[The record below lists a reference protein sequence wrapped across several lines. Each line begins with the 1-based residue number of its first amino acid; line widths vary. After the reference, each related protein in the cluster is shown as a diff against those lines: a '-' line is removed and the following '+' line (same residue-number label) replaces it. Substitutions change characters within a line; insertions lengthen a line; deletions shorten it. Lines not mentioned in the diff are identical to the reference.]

1 MPSFDVVSEL
11 DKHEVT
17 NAVENAVKEL
27 DRRYDLK
34 GKGSFEFK
42 EKDLTVNLTAEAD
55 FQLEAMIEILKL
67 ALVKRK
73 IDVQCLEVKDAY
85 ASGKLMKQEAV
96 LKEGIDKEL
105 AKKIVAHIKD
115 AKLKVQAAIQGEQV
129 RVTGKS
135 VTTCRKPLRHC
146 GARNS
151 ACRCNSTTSATDT
164 SVVWK
169 YCDGG
174 LCRSCR
180 RLRSLIFDLL
190 IVRLRLKCLGK
201 DRSLVALD
209 SSYTAPTRLLR
220 GFYGAST
227 GLYRASIWGF
237 YAAPR
242 FLRQRCRVQ
251 QK

>member
-73 IDVQCLEVKDAY
+73 IDVQCLEVKDAF
-85 ASGKLMKQEAV
+85 ASGKLVKQEAV

-105 AKKIVAHIKD
+105 AKKIVAHVKD

-129 RVTGKS
+129 RITGKK
-135 VTTCRKPLRHC
+135 RDDLQD
-146 GARNS
+146 AI
-151 ACRCNSTTSATDT
+151 
-164 SVVWK
+164 
-169 YCDGG
+169 GG
-174 LCRSCR
+174 LRAKE
-180 RLRSLIFDLL
+180 FGMPLL
-190 IVRLRLKCLGK
+190 FNNFR
-201 DRSLVALD
+201 D
-209 SSYTAPTRLLR
+209 
-220 GFYGAST
+220 
-227 GLYRASIWGF
+227 
-237 YAAPR
+237 
-242 FLRQRCRVQ
+242 
-251 QK
+251 

>member
-34 GKGSFEFK
+34 GKGTFEFK

-85 ASGKLMKQEAV
+85 ASGKLVKQEAV

-105 AKKIVAHIKD
+105 AKKIVAHVKD

-129 RVTGKS
+129 RITGKK
-135 VTTCRKPLRHC
+135 RDDLQDAIAALRAKEFGMPLQFNNFR
-146 GARNS
+146 
-151 ACRCNSTTSATDT
+151 D
-164 SVVWK
+164 
-169 YCDGG
+169 
-174 LCRSCR
+174 
-180 RLRSLIFDLL
+180 
-190 IVRLRLKCLGK
+190 
-201 DRSLVALD
+201 
-209 SSYTAPTRLLR
+209 
-220 GFYGAST
+220 
-227 GLYRASIWGF
+227 
-237 YAAPR
+237 
-242 FLRQRCRVQ
+242 
-251 QK
+251 

>member
-85 ASGKLMKQEAV
+85 ASGKLMKQDAI

-129 RVTGKS
+129 RVTGKK
-135 VTTCRKPLRHC
+135 RDDLQEAIAALRAKEFGMPLQFNNFR
-146 GARNS
+146 
-151 ACRCNSTTSATDT
+151 D
-164 SVVWK
+164 
-169 YCDGG
+169 
-174 LCRSCR
+174 
-180 RLRSLIFDLL
+180 
-190 IVRLRLKCLGK
+190 
-201 DRSLVALD
+201 
-209 SSYTAPTRLLR
+209 
-220 GFYGAST
+220 
-227 GLYRASIWGF
+227 
-237 YAAPR
+237 
-242 FLRQRCRVQ
+242 
-251 QK
+251 

>member
-42 EKDLTVNLTAEAD
+42 EKDLAVNLTAEAE

-85 ASGKLMKQEAV
+85 ASGKVMKQEAV

-129 RVTGKS
+129 RVTGKK
-135 VTTCRKPLRHC
+135 RDDLQEAIAALRAKEFGMPLQFNNFR
-146 GARNS
+146 
-151 ACRCNSTTSATDT
+151 D
-164 SVVWK
+164 
-169 YCDGG
+169 
-174 LCRSCR
+174 
-180 RLRSLIFDLL
+180 
-190 IVRLRLKCLGK
+190 
-201 DRSLVALD
+201 
-209 SSYTAPTRLLR
+209 
-220 GFYGAST
+220 
-227 GLYRASIWGF
+227 
-237 YAAPR
+237 
-242 FLRQRCRVQ
+242 
-251 QK
+251 

>member
-11 DKHEVT
+11 DKHELT

-67 ALVKRK
+67 SLVKRK
-73 IDVQCLEVKDAY
+73 IDVQCLEVKDAF

-105 AKKIVAHIKD
+105 AKKIVAHVKD

-129 RVTGKS
+129 RITGKKRDDLQEAIA
-135 VTTCRKPLRHC
+135 VLRAKEFGMPLQFNNFR
-146 GARNS
+146 
-151 ACRCNSTTSATDT
+151 D
-164 SVVWK
+164 
-169 YCDGG
+169 
-174 LCRSCR
+174 
-180 RLRSLIFDLL
+180 
-190 IVRLRLKCLGK
+190 
-201 DRSLVALD
+201 
-209 SSYTAPTRLLR
+209 
-220 GFYGAST
+220 
-227 GLYRASIWGF
+227 
-237 YAAPR
+237 
-242 FLRQRCRVQ
+242 
-251 QK
+251 

>member
-17 NAVENAVKEL
+17 NAVDNAIKEL

-42 EKDLTVNLTAEAD
+42 EKELTVNLTAEAE
-55 FQLEAMIEILKL
+55 FQLEAMIEILKM

-85 ASGKLMKQEAV
+85 ASGKVMKQEAT

-129 RVTGKS
+129 RVTGKK
-135 VTTCRKPLRHC
+135 R
-146 GARNS
+146 
-151 ACRCNSTTSATDT
+151 D
-164 SVVWK
+164 
-169 YCDGG
+169 
-174 LCRSCR
+174 
-180 RLRSLIFDLL
+180 DLQEA
-190 IVRLRLKCLGK
+190 I
-201 DRSLVALD
+201 A
-209 SSYTAPTRLLR
+209 ALR
-220 GFYGAST
+220 GHSFGMP
-227 GLYRASIWGF
+227 LQFNNFRD
-237 YAAPR
+237 
-242 FLRQRCRVQ
+242 
-251 QK
+251 

>member
-42 EKDLTVNLTAEAD
+42 DKDLTVNLTAEAE

-73 IDVQCLEVKDAY
+73 IDVQCLEIKDAY
-85 ASGKLMKQEAV
+85 ASGKVMKQEAV

-105 AKKIVAHIKD
+105 AKKIVAHIKE

-129 RVTGKS
+129 RVTGKK
-135 VTTCRKPLRHC
+135 R
-146 GARNS
+146 
-151 ACRCNSTTSATDT
+151 D
-164 SVVWK
+164 
-169 YCDGG
+169 
-174 LCRSCR
+174 
-180 RLRSLIFDLL
+180 DLQEA
-190 IVRLRLKCLGK
+190 I
-201 DRSLVALD
+201 A
-209 SSYTAPTRLLR
+209 ALR
-220 GFYGAST
+220 GKEFGMP
-227 GLYRASIWGF
+227 LQFNNFRD
-237 YAAPR
+237 
-242 FLRQRCRVQ
+242 
-251 QK
+251 